1 MDQAAGRW
9 RTGATACA
17 AAAALWL
24 PLLWQPKWWHP
35 DCALRG
41 DGPIA
46 WLEGFPLPFAEPS
59 TVTSLEWFIAPVP
72 LAINLFLI
80 GAAVLPLA
88 LMTLRRLDRWSPIAA
103 KASSAAG
110 FAAAALVIALWML
123 FIAMGAFRP
132 TAGFSDY
139 TGRLRPWNTMPAVL
153 AEALGKPAC
162 TR

>member
-1 MDQAAGRW
+1 MRRVTSIGAAAW
-9 RTGATACA
+9 A

-46 WLEGFPLPFAEPS
+46 YLEGFPLPFAQPS

-72 LAINLFLI
+72 MAINLFLTV
-80 GAAVLPLA
+80 AAVLPLA
-88 LMTLRRLDRWSPIAA
+88 LMTLRVLDRRSPIAA
-103 KASSAAG
+103 RVLSAVG
-110 FAAAALVIALWML
+110 MVALALAIALWTL
-123 FIAMGAFRP
+123 FISMGAFHP
-132 TAGFSDY
+132 TAGIGVYS
-139 TGRLRPWNTMPAVL
+139 GRIRPWNIMPAVL

>member
-1 MDQAAGRW
+1 MRRVTSVGTIA
-9 RTGATACA
+9 ATAWA

-35 DCALRG
+35 DCALRD

-46 WLEGFPLPFAEPS
+46 YLEGFPLPFAEPS
-59 TVTSLEWFIAPVP
+59 TVTSLEWFIAPAP
-72 LAINLFLI
+72 LAINLFLT

-88 LMTLRRLDRWSPIAA
+88 LMTLRRLDRRSPLAATVLSAVGIAA
-103 KASSAAG
+103 LALAILLWTLFISMGAYRPAAG
-110 FAAAALVIALWML
+110 I
-123 FIAMGAFRP
+123 G
-132 TAGFSDY
+132 DY
-139 TGRLRPWNTMPAVL
+139 TGRLRPWNIMPAVL

>member
-9 RTGATACA
+9 RTGATAWA
-17 AAAALWL
+17 AAVALWL

-88 LMTLRRLDRWSPIAA
+88 LMPLRRLDRWSPFAA
-103 KASSAAG
+103 KALSAAG

-139 TGRLRPWNTMPAVL
+139 SGRLRPWNTMPAVL
-153 AEALGKPAC
+153 AEALGKQAC
-162 TR
+162 TW